1 MKTGL
6 TIVFLFFYSQV
17 YAEIPESKAIHCLMG
32 EARGEGLI
40 GMTAVGEVLRKRG
53 NTNGMYGC
61 KAKFREPEWVYS
73 LAKRAWADSR
83 SSSYSKGATHFESSD
98 FKRPSWSNKMLV
110 VAKVGKHIF
119 YKERE
124 IK

>member
-1 MKTGL
+1 MKL
-6 TIVFLFFYSQV
+6 VSTIVFLLFCTQI
-17 YAEIPESKAIHCLMG
+17 YAEIPENKAIHCLMG

-61 KAKFREPEWVYS
+61 DSSFKEPKWVYD

-98 FKRPSWSNKMLV
+98 FKRPKWASKMLV
-110 VAKVGKHIF
+110 VAKIGKHIF

-124 IK
+124 MK